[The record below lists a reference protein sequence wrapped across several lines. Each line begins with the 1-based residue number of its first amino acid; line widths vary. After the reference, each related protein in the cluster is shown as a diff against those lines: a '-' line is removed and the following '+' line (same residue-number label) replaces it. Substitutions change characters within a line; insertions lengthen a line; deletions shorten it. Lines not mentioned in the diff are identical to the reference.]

1 MGFRKFT
8 DRDKQEWEIR
18 PRTRAEWE
26 LSPAG
31 GNQSR
36 PRTVAAPGYEQDP
49 YELSIEE
56 LQGLLDGSAAPP
68 QRARKNPFGN

>member
-1 MGFRKFT
+1 MAFRKFT
-8 DRDKQEWEIR
+8 DREKQVWEIR
-18 PRTRAEWE
+18 PLSRDEWE

-31 GNQSR
+31 GNLSR

-56 LQGLLDGSAAPP
+56 LQGLLDASAAPP
-68 QRARKNPFGN
+68 PRARRNPFGD

>member
-8 DRDKQEWEIR
+8 DRDRQLWEIR
-18 PRTRAEWE
+18 PLSRDAWE
-26 LSPAG
+26 LSPSG
-31 GNQSR
+31 GNPAR

-56 LQGLLDGSAAPP
+56 LQGLLDASAAAPP
-68 QRARKNPFGN
+68 RARKNPFGE